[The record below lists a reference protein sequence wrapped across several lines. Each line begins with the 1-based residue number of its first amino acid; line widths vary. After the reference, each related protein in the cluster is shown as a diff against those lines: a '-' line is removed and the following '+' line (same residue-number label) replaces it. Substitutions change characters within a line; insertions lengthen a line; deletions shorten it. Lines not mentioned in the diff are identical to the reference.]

1 MRKKLLLITRN
12 FSRTWGGFEEHVFRL
27 FKMLKNNGF
36 ETQIITTDIIEY
48 PKIKG
53 IKVLKSFD
61 LFGYCYTP
69 ELSKFIAKESPD
81 IIHIHG
87 WGSYVIEKSLF
98 IGKNLGIPTVLTP
111 HEFFHKENLIKKI
124 YTAINKRLLLKE
136 PDVVITLTR
145 HQKLEIE
152 RFTKKCVT
160 IPNGID
166 TKEFK
171 KMKFKDLGYIISV
184 GRLEKYKGFDIILDM
199 SKRLRKRVVIV
210 GRKTNYYFKLIN
222 RIRKDGLDAKIYPNA
237 SRRTLL
243 KLLEGA
249 SLFVSASKR
258 EGFGISIIEALASGL
273 PVISTPVGI
282 APELPKEFVRTF
294 RSNEELDEAI
304 EAFFGKKKEV
314 FEKARKYTFE
324 NFSWEGV
331 IQKHVETYNS
341 LVV

>member
-1 MRKKLLLITRN
+1 MTRKLLLITRN
-12 FSRTWGGFEEHVFRL
+12 FSKVWGGFEEHVFRL
-27 FKMLKNNGF
+27 FKMLRNYGF
-36 ETQIITTDIIEY
+36 DTKIVTTDILEY

-53 IKVLKSFD
+53 MKVLKSFN

-69 ELSKFIAKESPD
+69 ELLKFIVKENPD
-81 IIHIHG
+81 IIHVHG

-145 HQKLEIE
+145 RQKLEIE
-152 RFTKKCVT
+152 RFTKKCIT

-199 SKRLRKRVVIV
+199 SKRLGKRVVIV
-210 GRKTNYYFKLIN
+210 GRKTNYYFNLIN
-222 RIRKDGLDAKIYPNA
+222 RIRKEGIDAKIYTNV
-237 SRRTLL
+237 SRQTLL

-249 SLFVSASKR
+249 SLFVSASKK

-273 PVISTPVGI
+273 PVISTPVGV

-294 RSNEELDEAI
+294 RHDEELDKLVE
-304 EAFFGKKKEV
+304 EFYGKKKEI
-314 FEKARKYTFE
+314 FKSAKRYAFK
-324 NFSWEGV
+324 NFSWESV
-331 IQKHVETYNS
+331 IKRHVEVYNY
-341 LVV
+341 LVG

>member
-1 MRKKLLLITRN
+1 MKIKLLLITRN

-27 FKMLKNNGF
+27 FKMLKAHGF
-36 ETQIITTDIIEY
+36 EVQIITTDILEC

-53 IKVLKSFD
+53 MKVLKSFG

-69 ELSKFIAKESPD
+69 ELSKFIVKENPD

-124 YTAINKRLLLKE
+124 YTIINKRLLLKQ
-136 PDVVITLTR
+136 PDIVIALTR
-145 HQKLEIE
+145 RQKLEIE
-152 RFTKKCVT
+152 KFVRKSVV

-199 SKRLRKRVVIV
+199 SKRLGKRVVIV
-210 GRKTNYYFKLIN
+210 GRKTNYYFDLIN
-222 RIRKDGLDAKIYPNA
+222 RIRKEGIDAKIYPNA
-237 SRRTLL
+237 SRQTLL

-249 SLFVSASKR
+249 SLFISASKR

-273 PVISTPVGI
+273 PVISTPVGV
-282 APELPKEFVRTF
+282 APELPKEFARTF
-294 RSNEELDEAI
+294 RYDEELDKLVE
-304 EAFFGKKKEV
+304 EFYGKKKEI
-314 FEKARKYTFE
+314 FKSARRHAFK
-324 NFSWEGV
+324 NFSWENV
-331 IQKHVETYNS
+331 IKKHIEVYNY
-341 LVV
+341 LVR